1 MSLNNYAVFCRAE
14 PLFSPG
20 ELVIASLCL
29 EQSLALCADGHC
41 REQPS
46 VWLWR
51 SQADG
56 DSGHTGSRPFIAI
69 ILGPSPNCG
78 ELAGVRWGEAGGSE
92 WRGFIEPRD
101 GGRKR
106 DEAGSG
112 RWSLIR
118 DWTAANLPA
127 ASAQHRDYWG
137 GKKREHTP
145 LQFNLS
151 SSSSLSLTA
160 LFSSLFIVV
169 SILPRKLSFSDSF
182 CRSLLHRLS
191 WFSTFWC
198 PPLCF
203 LSLLSISI
211 TLPPMCGQR
220 AEACTWLRS
229 TPSPVTVITD
239 INTRPICRITAIN
252 QAALLKGH
260 LVNFHLPAALTDSLR
275 VWYGMET

>member
-1 MSLNNYAVFCRAE
+1 MQSSA
-14 PLFSPG
+14 
-20 ELVIASLCL
+20 
-29 EQSLALCADGHC
+29 EQSPSFRLVNWSSPL
-41 REQPS
+41 S
-46 VWLWR
+46 VWNKASHCAQTDIVENNPASGSDAVKPMATRATQALVLS
-51 SQADG
+51 SQLYLVLLL
-56 DSGHTGSRPFIAI
+56 IAESW
-69 ILGPSPNCG
+69 L
-78 ELAGVRWGEAGGSE
+78 EWGEERLEVQSEGGLLN
-92 WRGFIEPRD
+92 RGME
-101 GGRKR
+101 GGRETR
-106 DEAGSG
+106 QGRGDGRSLGTEQLPISQLPLLNTGITEEAKSGNIHRCGS
-112 RWSLIR
+112 IF
-118 DWTAANLPA
+118 P
-127 ASAQHRDYWG
+127 H
-137 GKKREHTP
+137 P
-145 LQFNLS
+145 P
-151 SSSSLSLTA
+151 LSLTA